1 MSLQSVALWLSETP
15 LALELAD
22 SNWLFGTVEAL
33 HVAALTLVI
42 GSIALVDL
50 RLIGVGPARGTAQ
63 EVLERLVPF
72 TLVGFGFALASGSVL
87 LFANPIGY
95 SENFWFAAKFSLLA
109 LAGINALVF
118 HLFAQRKL
126 AQPGS
131 VIPRISG
138 AISLSLWL
146 GIVIAGRWIG
156 YTL

>member
-1 MSLQSVALWLSETP
+1 MSLQTLAQWLSETP

-33 HVAALTLVI
+33 HVAALSVVI

-50 RLIGVGPARGTAQ
+50 RLIGVGLARGSAQ
-63 EVLERLVPF
+63 EVLERLGPF
-72 TLVGFGFALASGSVL
+72 TLGCFAFALASGSVL

-126 AQPGS
+126 AEPGS
-131 VIPRISG
+131 IIPRISG
-138 AISLSLWL
+138 AVSLTLWL